1 MDKLNLPY
9 LKAASARTFSF
20 YQIPKILIDN
30 EAFSSLDGW
39 ALILYGI
46 MLNRASLSAENSKE
60 FTDENGNLYIIY
72 TVEEAM
78 QQCKKGNKF
87 IIKTLN
93 QLEDTGLIER
103 KRRGLGKPSITYVKD
118 FSFVELKHFK
128 KCQKDTSRNVNRTL
142 QEVLN
147 EHTSNN
153 DLNYNDLSNT
163 LLSPILSN
171 QSYHC
176 DSVETQLIDYDEIRS
191 DMKEQIDYEILQADM
206 PFENMVDDIL
216 EIMVEVVASKKEY
229 YKISGENIPVYEF
242 QKRIRKIGKED
253 IELLIDRFSQQKNS
267 IKNMK
272 AYLLKSLYDL
282 PTTTNAYWT
291 NKVRSDG
298 VITY

>member
-1 MDKLNLPY
+1 MEKLNLPY
-9 LKAASARTFSF
+9 LKAASARAFSF
-20 YQIPKILIDN
+20 YQIPKVLVDN
-30 EAFSSLDGW
+30 IAFSSLDGW

-118 FSFVELKHFK
+118 FSVVELEHFK
-128 KCQKDTSRNVNRTL
+128 KCQKDTSRDVNRTL
-142 QEVLN
+142 QKVSN
-147 EHTSNN
+147 KHTSNN
-153 DLNYNDLSNT
+153 DLNNNDFNNILYN
-163 LLSPILSN
+163 PILSS
-171 QSYHC
+171 QSYHY
-176 DSVETQLIDYDEIRS
+176 DSTETNLVDYDEIRK
-191 DMKEQIDYEILQADM
+191 DMKEQIDYKLLKTDM
-206 PFENMVDDIL
+206 PYENMVDDIL
-216 EIMVEVVASKKEY
+216 EIMVEVIASQKEY
-229 YKISGENIPVYEF
+229 YKISGESIPVYEF

-253 IELLIDRFSQQKNS
+253 IELLIERFNQQRNS

-282 PTTTNAYWT
+282 PTTTNAYWA
-291 NKVRSDG
+291 NRARADG
-298 VITY
+298 AITF

>member
-9 LKAASARTFSF
+9 LKAASARAYSF
-20 YQIPKILIDN
+20 YQIPKLLIDN
-30 EAFSSLDGW
+30 ESFSSLDGW

-46 MLNRASLSAENSKE
+46 MLNRASLSAENSNE

-93 QLEDTGLIER
+93 QLEETGLIER

-118 FSFVELKHFK
+118 FSVVELEHFK
-128 KCQKDTSRNVNRTL
+128 KCHKDTSRDVIRTR

-153 DLNYNDLSNT
+153 DLNNT
-163 LLSPILSN
+163 ILNPILSN
-171 QSYHC
+171 QSK
-176 DSVETQLIDYDEIRS
+176 VVVTLLNDYDEIREDVS
-191 DMKEQIDYEILQADM
+191 RQIDFKLLKEDM
-206 PFENMVDDIL
+206 PYEDMVDDIL
-216 EIMVEVVASKKEY
+216 EIMVEVIASQKEY
-229 YKISGENIPVYEF
+229 YKISGENIPIFEF

-253 IELLIDRFSQQKNS
+253 IELLLERFNQQKNS
-267 IKNMK
+267 IKNFK

-291 NKVRSDG
+291 NKVRADG
-298 VITY
+298 LASYSRKDVKN